1 MESKRTPLTQ
11 QPGATRRGREG
22 GPSLQLELNRDLG
35 APAAARAAV
44 SKWCPQLAGGACRR
58 ETLLLLVSEVV
69 TNAVLHS
76 QGPPD
81 APIRVSASVADDLV
95 RVEVTDAGKR
105 FTRGSPELPRPGA
118 RTTIGGYGL
127 YVVDQA
133 ASSWGVDRARGTRV
147 WFEI

>member
-1 MESKRTPLTQ
+1 M
-11 QPGATRRGREG
+11 ATRRRQETVR
-22 GPSLQLELNRDLG
+22 SLRLELNRDRD
-35 APAAARAAV
+35 APAAARGAV
-44 SKWCPQLAGGACRR
+44 SEWCPDLAGGSRRR
-58 ETLLLLVSEVV
+58 ETLLLLVSELV

-76 QGPPD
+76 QGPAD
-81 APIRVSASVADDLV
+81 APIRVSV

-105 FTRGSPELPRPGA
+105 FTRASHELPRPGA

-133 ASSWGVDRARGTRV
+133 ASRWGVERARGTRV

>member
-1 MESKRTPLTQ
+1 VPALR
-11 QPGATRRGREG
+11 
-22 GPSLQLELNRDLG
+22 LELDRDLH
-35 APAAARAAV
+35 APAVARAAV
-44 SKWCPQLAGGACRR
+44 SNWCPDLAGGAPRR

-76 QGPPD
+76 QGPAD
-81 APIRVSASVADDLV
+81 APIHVIARIENERV

-105 FTRGSPELPRPGA
+105 FTRASHELPRPGA

-133 ASSWGVDRARGTRV
+133 ASRWGVDRACGTRV

>member
-1 MESKRTPLTQ
+1 
-11 QPGATRRGREG
+11 
-22 GPSLQLELNRDLG
+22 LQLALNRDLH

-44 SKWCPQLAGGACRR
+44 GKWCPHLAGGASRR

-81 APIRVSASVADDLV
+81 APIRVSASVEDDRV

-105 FTRGSPELPRPGA
+105 FTRASHELPRPGA

-133 ASSWGVDRARGTRV
+133 ASSWGVDRACGTRV